1 MMREIILN
9 YWNSFADLLRPYHDV
24 INTIS
29 TFIVVVFTVV
39 LARVAWKQNR
49 DSKILQRDYL
59 NVEFDGIRNNLGGEL
74 LGHVTFVN
82 VGHLPAKKFSWL
94 VNLSTGDGVWKP
106 PKIKNKELVG
116 KLIPIGAKWPMV
128 SAGIPH
134 PQEPPEGLHL
144 YVWGRATYKDGYK
157 WRKRYTNFCHR
168 YPWEKR
174 ETPTGGGV
182 SISAEHARFTTR
194 VIARRKALTSLIAG
208 YFVAQEWPKRFG

>member
-1 MMREIILN
+1 MREIILN

-82 VGHLPAKKFSWL
+82 VGHLPAKEFSWL
-94 VNLSTGDGVWKP
+94 VNLSPAMGFGSRQKLKT
-106 PKIKNKELVG
+106 KNWS
-116 KLIPIGAKWPMV
+116 AK
-128 SAGIPH
+128 A
-134 PQEPPEGLHL
+134 
-144 YVWGRATYKDGYK
+144 
-157 WRKRYTNFCHR
+157 
-168 YPWEKR
+168 
-174 ETPTGGGV
+174 
-182 SISAEHARFTTR
+182 
-194 VIARRKALTSLIAG
+194 
-208 YFVAQEWPKRFG
+208 